1 MSIYKELSYNQDVE
15 TISGLQF
22 SIMSAEEIENRSVAE
37 IVSTDTF
44 AGNDPIIGG
53 LFDPRMGV
61 IDHNKICQTCEQKNT
76 FCPGHFGHIV
86 LAKPLFYIQFFDV
99 VKKLMKCICFK
110 CSKLLLDKDQPE
122 LNKILSKRIS
132 KQKKFEFIYK
142 LCSKNKI
149 KRCGK
154 DIKNNGCGAKQPD
167 KISKDTH
174 VGRIVLEWKTKEEE
188 EDIEDMI
195 LFGSDVYR
203 IFSRI
208 TDEDSNIIGFPRN
221 INKPED
227 LICTVFPVPP
237 PSVRPS
243 VRNDTG
249 QRCEDDLTHKLC
261 DIVKTNNTLKTKIEK
276 NVNKEQIDYWTILL
290 QYHLSTFIDNKIPG
304 IPQAKQRTGR
314 PLRSLG
320 ERLKSKEGR
329 IRGNLMGK
337 RVDFSARSVITPDPR
352 ISINELGV
360 PIKIAMNLTFP
371 ERVNKYNREKLTKL
385 ITNGPDNYP
394 GAKYIR
400 KANQDYRTIRIKNL
414 DITTINLEDND
425 IVDRHIMNGDF
436 ILFNRQ
442 PSLHKMSMMSHK
454 VKVMPYDTFRL
465 NPAVTPSYNA
475 DYDGDEM
482 NLHLPQSV
490 QTENELKMLS
500 NVTSQIISP
509 RESKPIISVVQDV
522 TLGLYRL
529 TKDTSMLNEKQVFNL
544 MMTNTKFKGVV
555 PEPIYVK
562 DDVKKWNG
570 KQLLSEILPPNLN
583 VVNKNNQYD
592 ESNKNNKDNLI
603 VIEDG
608 KIKQGVFDKKIYQD
622 RTNGLVHIL
631 FNDNGQDEARH
642 LFDNTQKLICDW
654 LVYSGFSVGIS
665 DLVIS
670 KEMNDEMK
678 KVINDMKVKVYDIIR
693 KVHENNYE
701 NNSFDSNKQN
711 FENDV
716 NKLLNDARNE
726 VGKIALKNITDDNR
740 MINMIKSKSKGNP
753 VNIAQ
758 MISTLGQQNV
768 DGKRIPDG
776 FTDRTLPHFTKY
788 DDGPESRGFVENSFI
803 NGLTP
808 QEFYFHAMG
817 GREGLIDTAVKS
829 ITGDT
834 PIIIVENDIPK
845 KVNIGDWIDNH
856 LKNNKKDIKY
866 YDEKEANMELLD
878 IENNEN
884 LKVVIPTTD
893 NVGNMSWEKITKIT
907 RHDPSELI
915 YIIKTKGGR
924 KVKVVESKSL
934 LIWNSEIDEYEPTL
948 TTDIKI
954 GDYVPVC
961 CNLSNKNV
969 KQINYINMENYLPKD
984 EYIYGTDFNNAMKLI
999 IEKDRKLP
1007 KFWWNNN
1014 NGTEFTLPYNNAH
1027 SLLRVEKR
1035 SNIDI
1040 IKDNYIYPYRG
1051 ERSEAKIEYK
1061 LELNRENGVF
1071 LGIYLAEGNSHITS
1085 GKVMICNNNPEIL
1098 SIVRQWFDKRS
1109 IKNKTY
1115 TKNIKNAISTTIQGY
1130 SVVLAKFLNKF
1141 VGKISRDK
1149 FIPSEFYLAPDDFII
1164 GLLDGY
1170 FSGDG
1175 HITKNSIEIS
1185 SASYELIEGISMLLT
1200 RFGIFSKISL
1210 STLKSNNFGTT
1221 NIAPINR
1228 LAIRSKFALNF
1239 SNIIELSHP
1248 DKSKKL
1254 NNLLNSDTILK
1265 YENIYQIKKDTIL
1278 DEIISIEKISSKE
1291 YPKVYDLTIPA
1302 TKNFGLSNGLQV
1314 YDTSE
1319 TGYLQ
1324 RRLIKSMED
1333 CKINYDLTVRNATG
1347 SIVQF
1352 LYGEDGINANKLE
1365 NHSLPFIGMEPSE
1378 LQETYLLKEND
1389 IIKNIFQKK
1398 VFEQTIKSKE
1408 TFDRCLKHYKEIL
1421 EDRHY
1426 LITEVFK
1433 CKDESR
1439 VLYPISIKRI
1449 ITNAISIFHKKK
1461 TRSDLSPLEVL
1472 DDIDGLV
1479 NELYL
1484 NDNNKGNKLL
1494 EILLKTSLTPKKILL
1509 KDRLNKLSFEY
1520 VKNEIIKKFRE
1531 SIAHPSEMVGVV
1543 SAQSIG
1549 EPCTQITLNSVEYNT
1564 PILLDINGQ
1573 FQKVK
1578 IGEYIDNRI
1587 KKSKEENI
1595 ENHPNDTTLEYIKD
1609 DKVKVLAP
1617 TEDGDM
1623 IWDNVKAVTKHPVIN
1638 EDGSSTLLKV
1648 TTQSGRTLIATKA
1661 KGFMKRVN
1669 NKIVGVTGDELKI
1682 GDYIP
1687 ISNVLKINEENTVN
1701 KWNITEYLPKNDY
1714 LYTSEVKKALEL
1726 YDAKKSSKYSWW
1738 KPNKGKTFE
1747 LPYSRSDSFIE
1758 AYRGNKSTE
1767 GKPKRGFEEK
1777 ENCIYPCRV
1786 TIQPAHIPEEFELD
1800 ELFGF
1805 FIGAYM
1811 AEGCCTKYHI
1821 LISNLDN
1828 DFNEKIDKFCNKYSI
1843 NYHIDD
1849 NNGEMKNNGYTKTL
1863 RLHSLL
1869 LTEILLKSIGTGYY
1883 NKSFPSIFLQAPDE
1897 FLKGLID
1904 GYFSGDGT
1912 INKSEIIA
1920 TSVSK
1925 ELIEGIQAVLIRFN
1939 IQSSVKPYK
1948 KAQELAI
1955 KNDVNAK
1962 LPYNLYINCE
1972 GKQIFRDTFNLTIK
1986 YKNDKLKSYKSK
1998 EKYSRLNIIPDVVL
2012 SNGTK
2017 NIKRSD
2023 LQKIK
2028 SSLSNEEDIK
2038 VIEDI
2043 ENEKIWYDKI
2053 MNIEEYQSE
2062 HHYVY
2067 DFTTDITKN
2076 FTDYNCSAYKDTFH
2090 SAGISSASQTV
2101 RGVPRIKEL
2110 LNNSKNIKGPSTKVY
2125 LNENINKDYNKC
2137 KEVLNV
2143 LETTYI
2149 KDIVKSSSIY
2159 YDKSDDVTTI
2169 GDDSEF
2175 LKLYKMY
2182 EENCNISS
2190 PWLLRFK
2197 FNKEKMYNLGV
2208 TMHDIY
2214 HTITKY
2220 YEDIIECQFSDDN
2233 SDELVFRIRLVYDED
2248 DNKSKIDKND
2258 IITEL
2263 KALEH
2268 NIIENIIIK
2277 GIEGIKKVILLENKD
2292 MKYNSDTMK
2301 FEKNIEWYMDTN
2313 GNNLLDILIQKN
2325 VDSKRTI
2332 SNNINEVLEILGIEA
2347 AREVL
2352 LNELN
2357 EVLDQEGVNFRHLSL
2372 LVDTMT
2378 NKGNILSIDRHG
2390 INRSDIGPLAK
2401 CSFEETTDML
2411 IKAGLFGEYDKMNGV
2426 SGNIMLGQIPPCGTG
2441 DTKILIDEE
2450 KLMNINKRDIED
2462 MEEIDGGLCNEENLE
2477 FDFEI
2482 PTVELE
2488 IEKTEIKLNIV

>member
-122 LNKILSKRIS
+122 LKKILSKRIS

-425 IVDRHIMNGDF
+425 IVDRHMMNGDF

-603 VIEDG
+603 MIEDG

-817 GREGLIDTAVKS
+817 GREGLIDTAVK
-829 ITGDT
+829 
-834 PIIIVENDIPK
+834 
-845 KVNIGDWIDNH
+845 
-856 LKNNKKDIKY
+856 
-866 YDEKEANMELLD
+866 
-878 IENNEN
+878 
-884 LKVVIPTTD
+884 
-893 NVGNMSWEKITKIT
+893 
-907 RHDPSELI
+907 
-915 YIIKTKGGR
+915 
-924 KVKVVESKSL
+924 
-934 LIWNSEIDEYEPTL
+934 
-948 TTDIKI
+948 
-954 GDYVPVC
+954 
-961 CNLSNKNV
+961 
-969 KQINYINMENYLPKD
+969 
-984 EYIYGTDFNNAMKLI
+984 
-999 IEKDRKLP
+999 
-1007 KFWWNNN
+1007 
-1014 NGTEFTLPYNNAH
+1014 
-1027 SLLRVEKR
+1027 
-1035 SNIDI
+1035 
-1040 IKDNYIYPYRG
+1040 
-1051 ERSEAKIEYK
+1051 
-1061 LELNRENGVF
+1061 
-1071 LGIYLAEGNSHITS
+1071 
-1085 GKVMICNNNPEIL
+1085 
-1098 SIVRQWFDKRS
+1098 
-1109 IKNKTY
+1109 
-1115 TKNIKNAISTTIQGY
+1115 
-1130 SVVLAKFLNKF
+1130 
-1141 VGKISRDK
+1141 
-1149 FIPSEFYLAPDDFII
+1149 
-1164 GLLDGY
+1164 
-1170 FSGDG
+1170 
-1175 HITKNSIEIS
+1175 
-1185 SASYELIEGISMLLT
+1185 
-1200 RFGIFSKISL
+1200 
-1210 STLKSNNFGTT
+1210 
-1221 NIAPINR
+1221 
-1228 LAIRSKFALNF
+1228 
-1239 SNIIELSHP
+1239 
-1248 DKSKKL
+1248 
-1254 NNLLNSDTILK
+1254 
-1265 YENIYQIKKDTIL
+1265 
-1278 DEIISIEKISSKE
+1278 
-1291 YPKVYDLTIPA
+1291 
-1302 TKNFGLSNGLQV
+1302 
-1314 YDTSE
+1314 TSE

-1549 EPCTQITLNSVEYNT
+1549 EPCTQITLN
-1564 PILLDINGQ
+1564 
-1573 FQKVK
+1573 
-1578 IGEYIDNRI
+1578 
-1587 KKSKEENI
+1587 
-1595 ENHPNDTTLEYIKD
+1595 
-1609 DKVKVLAP
+1609 
-1617 TEDGDM
+1617 
-1623 IWDNVKAVTKHPVIN
+1623 
-1638 EDGSSTLLKV
+1638 
-1648 TTQSGRTLIATKA
+1648 
-1661 KGFMKRVN
+1661 
-1669 NKIVGVTGDELKI
+1669 
-1682 GDYIP
+1682 
-1687 ISNVLKINEENTVN
+1687 
-1701 KWNITEYLPKNDY
+1701 
-1714 LYTSEVKKALEL
+1714 
-1726 YDAKKSSKYSWW
+1726 
-1738 KPNKGKTFE
+1738 
-1747 LPYSRSDSFIE
+1747 
-1758 AYRGNKSTE
+1758 
-1767 GKPKRGFEEK
+1767 
-1777 ENCIYPCRV
+1777 
-1786 TIQPAHIPEEFELD
+1786 
-1800 ELFGF
+1800 
-1805 FIGAYM
+1805 
-1811 AEGCCTKYHI
+1811 
-1821 LISNLDN
+1821 
-1828 DFNEKIDKFCNKYSI
+1828 
-1843 NYHIDD
+1843 
-1849 NNGEMKNNGYTKTL
+1849 
-1863 RLHSLL
+1863 
-1869 LTEILLKSIGTGYY
+1869 
-1883 NKSFPSIFLQAPDE
+1883 
-1897 FLKGLID
+1897 
-1904 GYFSGDGT
+1904 
-1912 INKSEIIA
+1912 
-1920 TSVSK
+1920 
-1925 ELIEGIQAVLIRFN
+1925 
-1939 IQSSVKPYK
+1939 
-1948 KAQELAI
+1948 
-1955 KNDVNAK
+1955 
-1962 LPYNLYINCE
+1962 
-1972 GKQIFRDTFNLTIK
+1972 
-1986 YKNDKLKSYKSK
+1986 
-1998 EKYSRLNIIPDVVL
+1998 
-2012 SNGTK
+2012 
-2017 NIKRSD
+2017 
-2023 LQKIK
+2023 
-2028 SSLSNEEDIK
+2028 
-2038 VIEDI
+2038 
-2043 ENEKIWYDKI
+2043 
-2053 MNIEEYQSE
+2053 
-2062 HHYVY
+2062 
-2067 DFTTDITKN
+2067 
-2076 FTDYNCSAYKDTFH
+2076 TFH

-2149 KDIVKSSSIY
+2149 RDIVKSSSIY

-2182 EENCNISS
+2182 EENCNVSS

-2301 FEKNIEWYMDTN
+2301 FEKNTEWYMDTN

-2450 KLMNINKRDIED
+2450 KLMNINKREIED
-2462 MEEIDGGLCNEENLE
+2462 MDEIDGGLCNEENLE

-2482 PTVELE
+2482 PTEELE
-2488 IEKTEIKLNIV
+2488 VEKTEIKLNIV

>member
-122 LNKILSKRIS
+122 LKKILSKRIS

-174 VGRIVLEWKTKEEE
+174 VGRIILEWKTKEEE

-425 IVDRHIMNGDF
+425 IVDRHMMNGDF

-817 GREGLIDTAVKS
+817 GREGLIDTAVK
-829 ITGDT
+829 
-834 PIIIVENDIPK
+834 
-845 KVNIGDWIDNH
+845 
-856 LKNNKKDIKY
+856 
-866 YDEKEANMELLD
+866 
-878 IENNEN
+878 
-884 LKVVIPTTD
+884 
-893 NVGNMSWEKITKIT
+893 
-907 RHDPSELI
+907 
-915 YIIKTKGGR
+915 
-924 KVKVVESKSL
+924 
-934 LIWNSEIDEYEPTL
+934 
-948 TTDIKI
+948 
-954 GDYVPVC
+954 
-961 CNLSNKNV
+961 
-969 KQINYINMENYLPKD
+969 
-984 EYIYGTDFNNAMKLI
+984 
-999 IEKDRKLP
+999 
-1007 KFWWNNN
+1007 
-1014 NGTEFTLPYNNAH
+1014 
-1027 SLLRVEKR
+1027 
-1035 SNIDI
+1035 
-1040 IKDNYIYPYRG
+1040 
-1051 ERSEAKIEYK
+1051 
-1061 LELNRENGVF
+1061 
-1071 LGIYLAEGNSHITS
+1071 
-1085 GKVMICNNNPEIL
+1085 
-1098 SIVRQWFDKRS
+1098 
-1109 IKNKTY
+1109 
-1115 TKNIKNAISTTIQGY
+1115 
-1130 SVVLAKFLNKF
+1130 
-1141 VGKISRDK
+1141 
-1149 FIPSEFYLAPDDFII
+1149 
-1164 GLLDGY
+1164 
-1170 FSGDG
+1170 
-1175 HITKNSIEIS
+1175 
-1185 SASYELIEGISMLLT
+1185 
-1200 RFGIFSKISL
+1200 
-1210 STLKSNNFGTT
+1210 
-1221 NIAPINR
+1221 
-1228 LAIRSKFALNF
+1228 
-1239 SNIIELSHP
+1239 
-1248 DKSKKL
+1248 
-1254 NNLLNSDTILK
+1254 
-1265 YENIYQIKKDTIL
+1265 
-1278 DEIISIEKISSKE
+1278 
-1291 YPKVYDLTIPA
+1291 
-1302 TKNFGLSNGLQV
+1302 
-1314 YDTSE
+1314 TSE

-1365 NHSLPFIGMEPSE
+1365 NHGLPFIGMEPSE

-1549 EPCTQITLNSVEYNT
+1549 EPCTQITLN
-1564 PILLDINGQ
+1564 
-1573 FQKVK
+1573 
-1578 IGEYIDNRI
+1578 
-1587 KKSKEENI
+1587 
-1595 ENHPNDTTLEYIKD
+1595 
-1609 DKVKVLAP
+1609 
-1617 TEDGDM
+1617 
-1623 IWDNVKAVTKHPVIN
+1623 
-1638 EDGSSTLLKV
+1638 
-1648 TTQSGRTLIATKA
+1648 
-1661 KGFMKRVN
+1661 
-1669 NKIVGVTGDELKI
+1669 
-1682 GDYIP
+1682 
-1687 ISNVLKINEENTVN
+1687 
-1701 KWNITEYLPKNDY
+1701 
-1714 LYTSEVKKALEL
+1714 
-1726 YDAKKSSKYSWW
+1726 
-1738 KPNKGKTFE
+1738 
-1747 LPYSRSDSFIE
+1747 
-1758 AYRGNKSTE
+1758 
-1767 GKPKRGFEEK
+1767 
-1777 ENCIYPCRV
+1777 
-1786 TIQPAHIPEEFELD
+1786 
-1800 ELFGF
+1800 
-1805 FIGAYM
+1805 
-1811 AEGCCTKYHI
+1811 
-1821 LISNLDN
+1821 
-1828 DFNEKIDKFCNKYSI
+1828 
-1843 NYHIDD
+1843 
-1849 NNGEMKNNGYTKTL
+1849 
-1863 RLHSLL
+1863 
-1869 LTEILLKSIGTGYY
+1869 
-1883 NKSFPSIFLQAPDE
+1883 
-1897 FLKGLID
+1897 
-1904 GYFSGDGT
+1904 
-1912 INKSEIIA
+1912 
-1920 TSVSK
+1920 
-1925 ELIEGIQAVLIRFN
+1925 
-1939 IQSSVKPYK
+1939 
-1948 KAQELAI
+1948 
-1955 KNDVNAK
+1955 
-1962 LPYNLYINCE
+1962 
-1972 GKQIFRDTFNLTIK
+1972 
-1986 YKNDKLKSYKSK
+1986 
-1998 EKYSRLNIIPDVVL
+1998 
-2012 SNGTK
+2012 
-2017 NIKRSD
+2017 
-2023 LQKIK
+2023 
-2028 SSLSNEEDIK
+2028 
-2038 VIEDI
+2038 
-2043 ENEKIWYDKI
+2043 
-2053 MNIEEYQSE
+2053 
-2062 HHYVY
+2062 
-2067 DFTTDITKN
+2067 
-2076 FTDYNCSAYKDTFH
+2076 TFH

-2182 EENCNISS
+2182 EENCNVSS

-2441 DTKILIDEE
+2441 DTRILIDEE
-2450 KLMNINKRDIED
+2450 KLMNINKREIED

-2482 PTVELE
+2482 PTEELE
-2488 IEKTEIKLNIV
+2488 VEKTEIKLNIV